1 MQGDPGPGDR
11 GGPCAAIGLQHIAV
25 EGDLT
30 FSQRLKIGDGSQT
43 AADQTLDLMRA
54 AGLLAG
60 ADLALRARVG
70 CPREHAV
77 FGGDPAAS
85 LTAQPG
91 GRLVFERSRA
101 QHMRGAEFDQAGAFG
116 KARDIAF

>member
-1 MQGDPGPGDR
+1 MIAQRMILDDRAAVHPFEAIVEGDPGPGDR

-30 FSQRLKIGDGSQT
+30 LAQRLKIGDNAQT
-43 AADQTLDLMRA
+43 AADQTLYLVGA

-60 ADLALRARVG
+60 GELALRARVG

-77 FGGDPAAS
+77 FGGNPAAS
-85 LTAQPG
+85 LTAQ
-91 GRLVFERSRA
+91 
-101 QHMRGAEFDQAGAFG
+101 
-116 KARDIAF
+116 